1 MPNEKRIKKAVSP
14 VNGQPVPRGKPFT
27 SESAREARR
36 KRTEKEQEQKSITEA
51 FKKCMNGTFT
61 DKNGRTMTGAEVI
74 ANSII
79 TGAVNGNAKMVEI
92 ALALVGETPS
102 YKAVDVNV
110 GNELLQSLYDLECR
124 RRDNGG

>member
-124 RRDNGG
+124 RRDNGD